1 MKKVYYNLT
10 IINLYNL
17 YSRHSVE
24 VSLSAYMNANN
35 LESLKFGPL
44 TAAPSPTATTPT
56 PGAAS
61 ASNVASNANRNI
73 RDIPEEEVTNC
84 DLPPTIKL
92 LVYLWDEIKSYCIQV
107 KKEQNWAR
115 KKNLTSY
122 LNFQE

>member
-1 MKKVYYNLT
+1 M
-10 IINLYNL
+10 
-17 YSRHSVE
+17 E

-107 KKEQNWAR
+107 NR
-115 KKNLTSY
+115 IFDIRFSISD
-122 LNFQE
+122 F

>member
-1 MKKVYYNLT
+1 MIVNQ
-10 IINLYNL
+10 YNL

-61 ASNVASNANRNI
+61 ASNMASNANRNI

-107 KKEQNWAR
+107 NR
-115 KKNLTSY
+115 I
-122 LNFQE
+122 FDF

>member
-1 MKKVYYNLT
+1 M
-10 IINLYNL
+10 
-17 YSRHSVE
+17 E

-44 TAAPSPTATTPT
+44 TAAPSPTATTPI

-107 KKEQNWAR
+107 KKSYNFTY
-115 KKNLTSY
+115 KLTNIFYDFS
-122 LNFQE
+122 

>member
-1 MKKVYYNLT
+1 M
-10 IINLYNL
+10 
-17 YSRHSVE
+17 E

-84 DLPPTIKL
+84 DLPPTIRL

-107 KKEQNWAR
+107 KKEHNWAQTS
-115 KKNLTSY
+115 LT
-122 LNFQE
+122 LHLKFQKMCQITILSSIHLKRRCLG

>member
-1 MKKVYYNLT
+1 M
-10 IINLYNL
+10 
-17 YSRHSVE
+17 E

-61 ASNVASNANRNI
+61 ASNMASNANRNI

-107 KKEQNWAR
+107 RNRAKLGR
-115 KKNLTSY
+115 KKFDFVFELSRITRNSNSFDI
-122 LNFQE
+122 LNFNSAISKFV